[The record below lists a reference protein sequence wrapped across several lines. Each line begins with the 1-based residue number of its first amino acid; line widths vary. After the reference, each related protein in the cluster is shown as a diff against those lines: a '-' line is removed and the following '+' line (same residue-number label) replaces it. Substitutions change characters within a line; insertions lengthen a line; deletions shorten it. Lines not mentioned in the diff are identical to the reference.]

1 MTSCPALYYLDE
13 KHAFEV
19 SRPERVC
26 ANTAA
31 MLAETRYF
39 MWIFT
44 VFFLNFKRQNFSLFK
59 KKRNF
64 FETFFQ
70 PFCDFCDFFDFLGL
84 ALGYL
89 GLA

>member
-59 KKRNF
+59 KN
-64 FETFFQ
+64 ETFFKL
-70 PFCDFCDFFDFLGL
+70 FFNLFATFVTFLTFLG
-84 ALGYL
+84 
-89 GLA
+89 